1 MVSFSYRAGCRPAY
15 FSNLGGQPPR
25 HSTVTA
31 LLERLGTSYDQYVL
45 LSREEIEI
53 AALQREITHMGV
65 SQCKMADEPDLLQRV
80 IGPAVDLRG
89 IESGRCDADGLQQ
102 RGDLLLRGDRTLQR
116 AQGSSDAE
124 KVLPDNRGWPT
135 TTPGNWGF
143 GGNTKMPWLLQK
155 RGGRLA

>member
-1 MVSFSYRAGCRPAY
+1 MQLAENANCFFMVS
-15 FSNLGGQPPR
+15 
-25 HSTVTA
+25 
-31 LLERLGTSYDQYVL
+31 
-45 LSREEIEI
+45 
-53 AALQREITHMGV
+53 HMGV

-124 KVLPDNRGWPT
+124 KVLPDNRGVF
-135 TTPGNWGF
+135 NASAF
-143 GGNTKMPWLLQK
+143 CDLLQLPELLQHLGAGPGPFGLLPLLELDAGDK
-155 RGGRLA
+155 GLSRQFICVTLVWQDFSTRYDTMI